1 MRLRYSN
8 AVDGIS
14 AIEQH
19 DLDNSIEG
27 SINRGEDN
35 RMKKIFI
42 ASALALSLIPVSAF
56 ADEDRQ
62 RDGEGSTSIGSP
74 GDPGK
79 ISRTVEI
86 TMVDNRFKPSEI
98 NVKQGETVKF
108 LLKNTGK
115 KKHEMMIGT
124 PEELDKHAKMMKKFP
139 DMEHPDE
146 PNMIGVNPGKTGEL
160 VWHFTETGTINFSC
174 PMPGHSK
181 GMHGTIEVGT
191 K

>member
-1 MRLRYSN
+1 
-8 AVDGIS
+8 
-14 AIEQH
+14 
-19 DLDNSIEG
+19 
-27 SINRGEDN
+27 
-35 RMKKIFI
+35 MKKILI
-42 ASALALSLIPVSAF
+42 AAALTLSLISAGAF
-56 ADEDRQ
+56 ADENRQ
-62 RDGEGSTSIGSP
+62 RDGEGDTSIGSP

-115 KKHEMMIGT
+115 KKHEMMVGT
-124 PEELDKHAKMMKKFP
+124 PEELDKHAKIMKKFP

-160 VWHFTETGTINFSC
+160 VWHFTEAGTINFSC

-181 GMHGTIEVGT
+181 GMHGTIKVGT